1 MRKRH
6 RWVVARLLLFIF
18 LGVALATVIITA
30 RFWWQQPANGPL
42 SGAAT
47 PEAIKEKLEA
57 YDKRA
62 DELEKLLE
70 LLLGVSTIY
79 AIALGLSAYQ
89 QLKDSADK
97 LEELSKDAQ
106 KKIDQLPGELASIR
120 KSASD
125 DIEEFAEKVQAKFP
139 LFADMDTE
147 IRKIMDRLMQ
157 LLPVID
163 WSDENYRT
171 LNAQLK
177 EEILF
182 YEKTVAALE
191 CFDLR
196 ATRHIQQTVS
206 EIYHGLGN
214 FYGLRYASVNKK
226 SRDSADK
233 LKSLREAAEK
243 DIHEPDTTMP
253 DIADRLL
260 QLPPAVQW
268 GDEDKERARFYL
280 DRSIH
285 HDAENSGAYNDRGFL
300 AANLDDPPDYQTARA
315 VFGKS
320 LEVDADQQ
328 RARYNLAYIEHA
340 CKNYGRSVELLTEAL
355 QKKRWQGKLAPR
367 HRPSILY
374 NRACAY
380 ARLGESD
387 SAQRQAWFSKA
398 VADLKEV
405 YPPGAVL
412 GPRLPMNLKDDIE
425 PGEDL
430 HPLTMSEPW
439 KSVIEEIKDRLP

>member
-6 RWVVARLLLFIF
+6 WWVASRLLLFIL
-18 LGVALATVIITA
+18 LGVALATVVITA
-30 RFWWQQPANGPL
+30 RFWWQQPANRPT
-42 SGAAT
+42 SGTAT
-47 PEAIKEKLEA
+47 PEAMKEKLEA

-79 AIALGLSAYQ
+79 AVALGLSAYQ

-97 LEELSKDAQ
+97 LEDLSKDAQ
-106 KKIDQLPGELASIR
+106 KKIDELPAEIETIK
-120 KSASD
+120 KSAKVNFD
-125 DIEEFAEKVQAKFP
+125 EFVIMVKSRFP
-139 LFADMDTE
+139 LFADMDYA
-147 IRKIMDRLMQ
+147 IREIMDRLML

-171 LNAQLK
+171 LSAQLK

-196 ATRHIQQTVS
+196 GTRHIQQTIS

-214 FYGLRYASVNKK
+214 FYGLRYASVNKRSK
-226 SRDSADK
+226 DSADK

-243 DIHEPDTTMP
+243 EIHEPD
-253 DIADRLL
+253 IAIPEIAHRLL
-260 QLPPAVQW
+260 NLPPAVYW

-285 HDAENSGAYNDRGFL
+285 HNPENSGAYNDRGFL

-315 VFGKS
+315 VFSKS
-320 LEVDADQQ
+320 LAVDAEQQ

-340 CKNYGRSVELLTEAL
+340 AKNYGRSVELLTEAL
-355 QKKRWQGKLAPR
+355 EKKWWQGKLAPR

-374 NRACAY
+374 NRACGY

-387 SAQRQAWFSKA
+387 TAQRQAWFSKA
-398 VADLKEV
+398 VADLREV
-405 YPPGAVL
+405 YPVGVVL
-412 GPRLPMNLKDDIE
+412 GPELPMNFKADIE

-439 KSVIEEIKDRLP
+439 KSAIEEIKGRLP